1 MASNLMK
8 VVLLEF
14 DTATLTGSF
23 QNFGAALTG
32 PALKVQFYNTAA
44 VQVYITDGV
53 SNWRIPAGG
62 SYSLEE
68 SRQDDK
74 VSAPKYV
81 LASGAQL
88 QVKQVTAA
96 GAGALIAHVVIE
108 R

>member
-14 DTATLTGSF
+14 DTASLSGSF

-32 PALKVQFYNTAA
+32 PALKIQFYNTST
-44 VQVYITDGV
+44 VQVYITDGT
-53 SNWRIPAGG
+53 SNWRIPASG
-62 SYSLEE
+62 SFMLEE
-68 SRQDDK
+68 SRQDDR

-81 LASGAQL
+81 CANAAQL

-96 GAGALIAHVVIE
+96 AAGAVIAHVVIE